1 MLSGHGRLL
10 TLGMSLKK
18 SFYLSATKVHLTFQ
32 KEQHY
37 GIRRQS
43 DCYVASSLAD
53 SMVMNMELIKLQKKK
68 VNLYFENDR
77 LQLALVIICTMT
89 WSSTTV

>member
-1 MLSGHGRLL
+1 MLAEMTMHQSSIQINNKVKNKIKKELHPSGVVSGHGRLL
-10 TLGMSLKK
+10 TLGMSFKK

-37 GIRRQS
+37 GIRRQT

-53 SMVMNMELIKLQKKK
+53 FMVMNMELI
-68 VNLYFENDR
+68 N
-77 LQLALVIICTMT
+77 
-89 WSSTTV
+89 